1 MITVSPL
8 NDKTKKEFEM
18 LFADYYAEL
27 DCGEDVPHLLKEYIF
42 PDLLAGLIKIDLLQD
57 GKVYAGF
64 VIYQKD
70 DIDNEW
76 NFKEGWGDIRE
87 IYVAPAR
94 RRQGYGKCLLY
105 TAEMKLR
112 EAGTEKCYCLPNEE
126 AEGFFTACGYA
137 KGNEY
142 SEELDTF
149 VYEKLDLN
157 NTCTHRSP

>member
-8 NDKTKKEFEM
+8 NDKTQKEFEK

-27 DCGEDVPHLLKEYIF
+27 DCGEDVPHLLEEYII
-42 PDLLAGLIKIDLLQD
+42 PDLLAGLIRIDILKD
-57 GKVYAGF
+57 GEVYAGF

-87 IYVAPAR
+87 ICVAPSH
-94 RRQGYGKCLLY
+94 RRQGLGKFLLY

-112 EAGTEKCYCLPNEE
+112 EAGAEKAYCLPAYGTEE
-126 AEGFFTACGYA
+126 FFNACGYVR
-137 KGNEY
+137 GNGY
-142 SEELDTF
+142 SEELDAF
-149 VYEKLDLN
+149 VYEKTNLN
-157 NTCTHRSP
+157 NHKCK